1 MDLRI
6 VVVEH
11 ERFLRRGLE
20 RLLSATPGMIVVGG
34 AESIYEVEC
43 LPQRVDADVILA
55 GADLPDMQGTAGIP
69 RLLSRFPYAQVVIL
83 GPGSD
88 PGLVVGAFRA
98 GADGYLTRDIS
109 PDGLV
114 RALQGIERGEAPLP
128 RSLTYLLVEAIRYTT
143 PQALDANVLG
153 RLSPREREVLREI
166 SGGHSNTE
174 IAAHLGVSE
183 STVKTHVSNILR
195 KTGSRSRF
203 LLQAVGRE

>member
-6 VVVEH
+6 IVVEH

-69 RLLSRFPYAQVVIL
+69 RLLSRFPYAQIVIL

>member
-1 MDLRI
+1 MNLRI
-6 VVVEH
+6 IVIEH

-20 RLLSATPGMIVVGG
+20 RLLSATPGMIVAGG
-34 AESIYEVEC
+34 VESVYEAEC
-43 LPQRVDADVILA
+43 LPPRVDADVVLA
-55 GADLPDMQGTAGIP
+55 GADLPDMAGTAGIP
-69 RLLSRFPYAQVVIL
+69 RLLARFPYAQIVLL

-128 RSLTYLLVEAIRYTT
+128 RSLTYLLVEAIRYAT
-143 PQALDANVLG
+143 PQALDASVLSQ
-153 RLSPREREVLREI
+153 LSPREREVLREI
-166 SGGHSNTE
+166 ARGHSNTE
-174 IAAHLGVSE
+174 IASHLGVSE
-183 STVKTHVSNILR
+183 STIKTHVSNILR

-203 LLQAVGRE
+203 MLQAAGRE